1 MTLAAERPLN
11 RTAEDGIDAV
21 ARRVS
26 LTVLWVLAGP
36 IVLWLTIRAQYT
48 GLVHADAMEYAQIA
62 RNVAAGHGFTT
73 DVLRPLALAVHPGSV
88 ATGGALGGAPAHSAS
103 PPDLTHPPLYSFL
116 LALLFGALGAGDG
129 TVVLLSALCYLL
141 LIPVV
146 YALASRW
153 FNRTVAVVSALVII
167 CWRQTVGYAITGLPV
182 LLVMLLV
189 TLLLLLLHRAAG
201 DGETGRRGDG
211 AMGRLALAGA
221 VLGLCYLTEYSSVLF
236 LLPIVVYLGLAAR
249 ASGGLRDHG
258 DASGALPGRPA
269 QEGQR
274 MLAGGEAPGLPK
286 TPGLP
291 NTRGL
296 QIPASALTRVAVFLA
311 AFLVIAGPW
320 MLRNAR
326 LGVHPV
332 FGLRSYELVMGTNVH
347 PGYSLY
353 RAADL
358 SEAAPMTIS
367 MVAQIVRK
375 GVVAAG
381 SLYDQLPQI
390 PGIWL
395 TPFIVLS
402 LFYRFRR
409 PGVEPLRWCALGMLA
424 TLAAASIFYR
434 ATFEIEQYV
443 PFVPFLTVI
452 GVAAL
457 VRLASER
464 DLPPLATRALL
475 ATLVLVTAFPL
486 AVSLKF
492 GAAAVSGI
500 DTAGLAQISM
510 PREAVLASD
519 VPWAV
524 AWYGNRRSMWLPQ
537 TEKDLE
543 RLAPQIEG
551 IYLTSLILAYPAG
564 EDVDRWKAFYSTS
577 WTHVG
582 IDAERRP
589 VLDPAPV
596 YFGVHGIPGQSAGKP
611 GFEVRQFWPGHA
623 ILLVK
628 Q

>member
-26 LTVLWVLAGP
+26 LTMLWVLAGP
-36 IVLWLTIRAQYT
+36 IVLWLTFRAQYT

-73 DVLRPLALAVHPGSV
+73 DVLRPLALAAHPGSV
-88 ATGGALGGAPAHSAS
+88 ATGGTLSAS
-103 PPDLTHPPLYSFL
+103 PPDLSHPPLYSFL

-129 TVVLLSALCYLL
+129 PVVLLSALCYLL

-189 TLLLLLLHRAAG
+189 TLLLLLLHRVSE
-201 DGETGRRGDG
+201 DPRRL
-211 AMGRLALAGA
+211 GRLAMAGA
-221 VLGLCYLTEYSSVLF
+221 VLGFCYLAEYSSVLF
-236 LLPIVVYLGLAAR
+236 LLPIAVYLVLGAGPQGFLTAEAQSGR
-249 ASGGLRDHG
+249 AEDAENGGRRFSSLRSLR
-258 DASGALPGRPA
+258 AFPLRL
-269 QEGQR
+269 R
-274 MLAGGEAPGLPK
+274 GEK
-286 TPGLP
+286 TPSTGAQRL
-291 NTRGL
+291 
-296 QIPASALTRVAVFLA
+296 AVFLA

-347 PGYSLY
+347 PGFSLY

-358 SEAAPMTIS
+358 SEVAPMTLS
-367 MVAQIVRK
+367 MLAQLVRK

-395 TPFIVLS
+395 TPFVVLS

-500 DTAGLAQISM
+500 DTSGLAQIAM

-611 GFEVRQFWPGHA
+611 GFQVRQFWPGHA
-623 ILLVK
+623 ILLVR

>member
-11 RTAEDGIDAV
+11 RTAEDGIDAA

-26 LTVLWVLAGP
+26 LTMLWVLAGP
-36 IVLWLTIRAQYT
+36 IVLWLTFRAQYT

-73 DVLRPLALAVHPGSV
+73 DVLRPLALAAHPGSV
-88 ATGGALGGAPAHSAS
+88 APGGALSAS

-129 TVVLLSALCYLL
+129 PVVLLSALCYLL

-189 TLLLLLLHRAAG
+189 TLLLLLLHRVSE
-201 DGETGRRGDG
+201 DPRRL
-211 AMGRLALAGA
+211 GRLAMAGA
-221 VLGLCYLTEYSSVLF
+221 VLGLCYLAEYSSILF
-236 LLPIVVYLGLAAR
+236 LLPIGVYLGLAVR
-249 ASGGLRDHG
+249 ASGGVTPG
-258 DASGALPGRPA
+258 YASGAPSGRPA
-269 QEGQR
+269 PEGQR
-274 MLAGGEAPGLPK
+274 RLAGGE
-286 TPGLP
+286 TRGLP
-291 NTRGL
+291 NAAGL
-296 QIPASALTRVAVFLA
+296 QIPASALIRVAVFLA

-358 SEAAPMTIS
+358 SEVAPMTLS
-367 MVAQIVRK
+367 MLAQLVRK
-375 GVVAAG
+375 GVVASG

-395 TPFIVLS
+395 TPFVVLS

-464 DLPPLATRALL
+464 DLPPLAIRALL

-500 DTAGLAQISM
+500 DTSGLAQIST

-543 RLAPQIEG
+543 RLAPQIQG

-577 WTHVG
+577 WTRVG
-582 IDAERRP
+582 IDAERRS
-589 VLDPAPV
+589 VLDAAPV

-623 ILLVK
+623 ILLAK